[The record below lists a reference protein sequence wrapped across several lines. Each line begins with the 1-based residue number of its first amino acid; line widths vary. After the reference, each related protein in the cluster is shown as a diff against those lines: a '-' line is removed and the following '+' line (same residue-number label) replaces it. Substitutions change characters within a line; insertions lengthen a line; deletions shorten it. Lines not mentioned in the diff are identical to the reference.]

1 MNATTPARAGQRKP
15 ERGIRLE
22 VRPEGDCPGIVRIT
36 VGGKHADYFLYP
48 LAADFGR
55 GFRLEKVDPIGDGTG
70 YAVNIDGD
78 RRSCDCKGFCRW
90 SHCKHADGLAALV
103 AAGRL

>member
-1 MNATTPARAGQRKP
+1 MNAITPAPAGQRKP

-22 VRPEGDCPGIVRIT
+22 VRPEGYCSGIVRIT
-36 VGGKHADYFLYP
+36 VGEEHTDYFLYP
-48 LAADFGR
+48 LVTDFGR
-55 GFRLEKVDPIGDGTG
+55 GFRLEKVDPIADRTA

-78 RRSCDCKGFCRW
+78 RRTCDCQGFARW
-90 SHCKHADGLAALV
+90 SHCKHADGLAALI